1 METRKKFRFME
12 HPWISFGAVLIFII
26 ISLIISGGI
35 IYGLIRFPQNNP
47 YSQMAQSLF
56 GHLLMVFLFIPFI
69 LRLPK
74 GKRKFKEYLD
84 DIGLTRIKPFFQ
96 LILIAISCFI
106 ILVFFQILGVFIFR
120 LTEGKAI
127 TGEFIR
133 NAFDLTRELP
143 PKSMSIILS
152 MPSMFEEVV
161 FRGVLLTVFLLKY
174 SKTKAIVFS
183 SLGFAIMHLLN
194 LLNGGDL
201 VWTVG
206 MTVWAFFLGLFYGYL
221 FLQTGSLL
229 PNLLFH
235 YISNVFVGAFNFY
248 IQSTASTEI
257 QIIYGVTFTMGIL
270 PVIVMILWTKYFAA
284 KWPFKA
290 ESIV

>member
-1 METRKKFRFME
+1 
-12 HPWISFGAVLIFII
+12 
-26 ISLIISGGI
+26 
-35 IYGLIRFPQNNP
+35 
-47 YSQMAQSLF
+47 
-56 GHLLMVFLFIPFI
+56 MVFLFIPFV

-257 QIIYGVTFTMGIL
+257 QVIYGVTFTMGIL